1 MGAVTR
7 AVLAEGMPRAGCC
20 DEFRQLL
27 GKYARP
33 DDTLILAGDLV
44 NKGPKSG
51 EVVTLAR
58 ERRALAVVGNHELAS
73 LRAYTKRAGG
83 ANPDVETY
91 YAWTDGLAEEDVDFL
106 RNLPFTISLP
116 LHNAI
121 VVHAGLVPGIPL
133 HEQSPLT
140 MVTMRN
146 LHRLEGDTCG
156 GHGGR
161 DGAFEASES
170 CKNGSAWAPLWQGPE
185 HIYFG

>member
-1 MGAVTR
+1 VGAVTR

-170 CKNGSAWAPLWQGPE
+170 CKNGSAWAPLWHGPE